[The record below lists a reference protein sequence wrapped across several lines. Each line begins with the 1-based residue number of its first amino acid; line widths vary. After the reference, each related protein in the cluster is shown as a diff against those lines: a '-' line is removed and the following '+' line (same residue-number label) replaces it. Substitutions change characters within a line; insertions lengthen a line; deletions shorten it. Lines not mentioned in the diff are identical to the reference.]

1 MPVTPLL
8 ITTPDRVF
16 YRGPLGQPRLRRFA
30 AAACYVALGGE
41 LSWALPKDGVASD
54 LCEGRGPALWVPPG
68 VAHQIAAH
76 HGAVLCYLIEPE
88 FHDLAA
94 WSANHAQRLMH
105 ASGYSASTLAL
116 LGSWAPSSLG
126 SGRAPP
132 GETPGDLDA
141 ELDAELDRLV
151 LGAPLPVR
159 DLDERIIQVLA
170 VVRADVACAW
180 QAADAARYCQLSSS
194 RFMHLFKAEVGV
206 GWRAFRAWK
215 RARGLLTS
223 APTYES
229 LTQLALTLGYPDASH
244 FSHAIRQVT
253 GLRPSDI
260 LSGGRHLGVWSA
272 SGLSRGVAS

>member
-1 MPVTPLL
+1 MPVAPLL
-8 ITTPDRVF
+8 IATPDRVF
-16 YRGPLGQPRLRRFA
+16 YRGPLGQPSLRRFA
-30 AAACYVALGGE
+30 AAACYISLGGALTWVLSKVGEGDE
-41 LSWALPKDGVASD
+41 LSKG
-54 LCEGRGPALWVPPG
+54 CGPALWVAPG
-68 VAHQIAAH
+68 VEHQIAAH
-76 HGAVLCYLIEPE
+76 QGAVLCYLIEPE

-94 WSANHAQRLMH
+94 WSANHAQRFMH
-105 ASGYSASTLAL
+105 ASGYSVSTLAL
-116 LGSWAPSSLG
+116 LGSWAPGGLG
-126 SGRAPP
+126 SGSAPP
-132 GETPGDLDA
+132 AGTPCAFDA

-159 DLDERIIQVLA
+159 DLDERIIQVLD
-170 VVRADVACAW
+170 VVRADAACGW
-180 QAADAARYCQLSSS
+180 QASDAARHCQLSSS

-215 RARGLLTS
+215 RARGLLTG
-223 APTYES
+223 APTDES

-260 LSGGRHLGVWSA
+260 LSGGRRLGVWSA